1 MYNMK
6 AAASILLVVFLS
18 AQTPL
23 GQILKLPLLIE
34 HFYGHKQQS
43 SVSLINFIIDHYSHE
58 HHDADRS
65 EDQQLPFK
73 TVELCNIGSAIIPAA
88 FQTDFSIQPNCL
100 QKVAVNDVHRLQQHL
115 CSIFHPPRTIG

>member
-1 MYNMK
+1 MK

-34 HFYGHKQQS
+34 HFYEHKQQS
-43 SVSLINFIIDHYSHE
+43 DVSLIIFIIDHYSHE
-58 HHDADRS
+58 HHDADKS

-73 TVELCNIGSAIIPAA
+73 TVVLCNIGSAIVPAA
-88 FQTDFSIQPNCL
+88 IRSDFSVQPDRPQN
-100 QKVAVNDVHRLQQHL
+100 VTVNDVHTPQQHL
-115 CSIFHPPRTIG
+115 CSIFHPPRVIS